1 MADLIFP
8 LKEQFKKALAKFQG
22 HYDIIVLGAGP
33 AGLSFAT
40 SAHDCGEKS
49 ILIIEKEKH
58 LGGVLNHCLSDGF
71 GEDTFAENLT
81 GKEYVSRLVDMVE
94 KRRIDYKLNTT
105 VLSVTEDKC
114 VYTVS
119 PKGGLVFYKAKA
131 IVYALGAHE
140 VPRGSLCIPGSRPN
154 GVYPAG
160 TIQKM
165 GSERK
170 KLGLK
175 NVVIFGSNDVGLSA
189 SHALSHDGINVQMIV
204 EPHSYFRGGDTNK
217 KKSLDEHNIP
227 LKLSHTIV
235 QILGKPQIESVV
247 IAACRENGDVIEGT
261 EQEVPCDA
269 LLISMGLSP
278 ENTILEEANVQIS
291 PYTKG
296 PITNDKGETS
306 VKGIFAIG
314 NALFIHDKVD
324 RIVRES
330 IRVAIDVVK
339 SIRASENSNVEITT
353 KACSIPVTF
362 DENILYLQPERI
374 DSENADD
381 NIPVSIRPKCERENC
396 KILVKFDD
404 TVYSAVYKH
413 VLHTNAI
420 STVYIAKA
428 DLINANAKSI
438 QVLIEK

>member
-1 MADLIFP
+1 MANLISP

-40 SAHDCGEKS
+40 SAYDCGERS
-49 ILIIEKEKH
+49 ILIIEKEKR

-71 GEDTFAENLT
+71 GEETFAENLT
-81 GKEYVSRLVDMVE
+81 GKEYVSRLVDMAE

-119 PKGGLVFYKAKA
+119 PKNGLVFYKAKV

-154 GVYPAG
+154 GVYSAG

-175 NVVIFGSNDVGLSA
+175 NVVIFGSNDVGLA
-189 SHALSHDGINVQMIV
+189 AAHALTHDGINVKMII
-204 EPHSYFRGGDTNK
+204 EPRSYFRGGDTNK
-217 KKSLDEHNIP
+217 QKSLDDHNIP
-227 LKLSHTIV
+227 LRLSHTIV
-235 QILGKPQIESVV
+235 QILGKPQIEKVV
-247 IAACRENGDVIEGT
+247 VAKCNENGEVIKGT
-261 EQEVPCDA
+261 EEEISSDA

-278 ENTILEEANVQIS
+278 ENTILEEANIAIS

-296 PITNDKGETS
+296 PVTNDKGETS
-306 VKGIFAIG
+306 IKGIFAIG

-330 IRVAIDVVK
+330 IHAAINVVK
-339 SIRASENSNVEITT
+339 SIRASENTESVPKGKYRISV
-353 KACSIPVTF
+353 AS
-362 DENILYLQPERI
+362 DDNILYTVPELI
-374 DSENADD
+374 DVENADD
-381 NIPVSIRPKCERENC
+381 NIAISIRPKYEKKNT
-396 KILVKFDD
+396 KIVVKFDGMPYS
-404 TVYSAVYKH
+404 TVLKP

-420 STVYIAKA
+420 TTVYIAKN
-428 DLINANAKSI
+428 DLKNCNATRVEVSI
-438 QVLIEK
+438 ED